1 MSRSNLA
8 LLDRAVQGAVAFE
21 LGDGAHDKT
30 ALAELGVVPQ
40 RTRTIAGLKVVSN
53 AARDAEV
60 DSNAAKMTDKLLR
73 YRADRE
79 LVIGKLKRVG
89 VEPIAVLPLTAWE
102 RICDS
107 TGLYRFMP
115 KGDQVRFSASNLLK
129 QAEDYARAK
138 ADEWHRRHR
147 VFTLCAFG
155 VWIVAIALCTFMGY
169 SVHGGWY
176 IPAGCFFF
184 CGLSILASPEG
195 GLMDSRPRDIEAAR
209 IRELVAEHEKNGTLF
224 KELWP
229 DLKEPENGENIR
241 IALPE
246 PPTDVQERL
255 IAAERARLPLN
266 IAVVGDAIAFKEP
279 VADVL
284 VGIRGKY
291 WDEVERLEALNRDPI
306 AYVIEGTAVA
316 IIDQYGEFPIEKDVI
331 NKVINSEHLV

>member
-1 MSRSNLA
+1 MSVSNLA
-8 LLDRAVQGAVAFE
+8 LLDRAVQGAVALE
-21 LGDGAHDKT
+21 LGDGDHDRT

-40 RTRTIAGLKVVSN
+40 RTRIVAGLKVISN

-60 DSNAAKMTDKLLR
+60 DPKAATMTDKLLR

-79 LVIGKLKRVG
+79 LVIGKLKRVD

-107 TGLYRFMP
+107 TGLFRFKP
-115 KGDQVRFSASNLLK
+115 NGDQVRISASNLFK
-129 QAEDYARAK
+129 QAEEYARRKAK
-138 ADEWHRRHR
+138 ERHHR
-147 VFTLCAFG
+147 FLKTYLAT
-155 VWIVAIALCTFMGY
+155 WLALIVGCGLLGY
-169 SVHGGWY
+169 NVHPGWY
-176 IPAGCFFF
+176 VPMAVI
-184 CGLSILASPEG
+184 GLFGFGIFISSVDDGP
-195 GLMDSRPRDIEAAR
+195 MNSKPRDIEAAR
-209 IRELVAEHEKNGTLF
+209 IRELVTEHEKNGTLI

-229 DLKEPENGENIR
+229 DLKEPSKGADIR
-241 IALPE
+241 ISLPE
-246 PPTDVQERL
+246 PPAEVQERL

-291 WDEVERLEALNRDPI
+291 WDEVERREALDRDPI

-316 IIDQYGEFPIEKDVI
+316 IIDQYGEFPIEREVM
-331 NKVINSEHLV
+331 NRVINSEHLV

>member
-8 LLDRAVQGAVAFE
+8 LLDRAVQGAVALE
-21 LGDGAHDKT
+21 LGDGDHDKT

-40 RTRTIAGLKVVSN
+40 RTRTVAGLKVVSN

-60 DSNAAKMTDKLLR
+60 DPNSAKMTDKLLR

-107 TGLYRFMP
+107 TGLYRFKP
-115 KGDQVRFSASNLLK
+115 NGDQVRVSASNLFK

-138 ADEWHRRHR
+138 AADHHGKFILAAW
-147 VFTLCAFG
+147 G
-155 VWIVAIALCTFMGY
+155 VWVAAEVVLFALGWFAAWQFFIPFGLGIFPVGLFMTIMFDG
-169 SVHGGWY
+169 
-176 IPAGCFFF
+176 P
-184 CGLSILASPEG
+184 
-195 GLMDSRPRDIEAAR
+195 MDKKPRDIEAAR
-209 IRELVAEHEKNGTLF
+209 IRELVAEHEKNGTLI

-229 DLKEPENGENIR
+229 DLKEPAKGENIR

-246 PPTDVQERL
+246 PPADVQERL

-316 IIDQYGEFPIEKDVI
+316 IIDQYGEFPIEKEVM

>member
-8 LLDRAVQGAVAFE
+8 LLDRAVQGAVALE
-21 LGDGAHDKT
+21 LGDGDHDKS

-40 RTRTIAGLKVVSN
+40 RTRTVAGLKVVSN

-60 DSNAAKMTDKLLR
+60 DPNSAKMTDKLLR

-107 TGLYRFMP
+107 TGLYRFKP
-115 KGDQVRFSASNLLK
+115 NGDQVRVSASNLFK
-129 QAEDYARAK
+129 QAEKYARAK
-138 ADEWHRRHR
+138 ASERHDG
-147 VFTLCAFG
+147 FM
-155 VWIVAIALCTFMGY
+155 IACLATWFVLTVGCGLLGY
-169 SVHGGWY
+169 NVHPGWY
-176 IPAGCFFF
+176 FPMAAIGFFGFLILIAGIVD
-184 CGLSILASPEG
+184 GP
-195 GLMDSRPRDIEAAR
+195 MNSRPRDIEAAR
-209 IRELVAEHEKNGTLF
+209 IRELVAEHEKNGTLI

-229 DLKEPENGENIR
+229 DLKEPAKGENIR

-246 PPTDVQERL
+246 PPADVQERL

-266 IAVVGDAIAFKEP
+266 IAVVGDAIAFKEL

-316 IIDQYGEFPIEKDVI
+316 IIDQYGEFPIEKEVI